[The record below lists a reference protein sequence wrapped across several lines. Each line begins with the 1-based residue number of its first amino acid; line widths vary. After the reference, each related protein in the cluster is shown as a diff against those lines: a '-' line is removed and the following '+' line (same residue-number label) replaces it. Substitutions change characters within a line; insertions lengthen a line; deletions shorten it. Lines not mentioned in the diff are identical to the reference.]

1 MIWDRVTPPAEALL
15 GIPLPEGGYRLRPYF
30 DGFRTW
36 SIGAGSTRMPDG
48 SPVTAHSRAISLAEA
63 HALFAAELAPCCRAL
78 AEGTDVPLLT
88 GLAGGTISWLFNC
101 GVGHLAGSRIRAM
114 IEASEADR
122 AMLQLA
128 VWCEARDEHTHVLEP
143 DLGLMRRRRFEGL
156 LAAGAA
162 PADAYY
168 DAWKLTYADGMAR
181 YHQALADAAA
191 WDAAHGHVGALARP
205 LRAPE
210 VTHQP
215 AGRAEAPKVP
225 RAEARGMVPE
235 GAASAGPTTASLNDA
250 SAAGILSFPL
260 GD

>member
-1 MIWDRVTPPAEALL
+1 MNWDRGAPPAEAVV
-15 GIPLPEGGYRLRPYF
+15 GIPLPEGGYRLRPYW

-48 SPVTAHSRAISLAEA
+48 MPVTRSSRAISLAEA
-63 HALFAAELAPCCRAL
+63 HALFAAELAPCCRTL
-78 AEGTDVPLLT
+78 AEGTDVPLPT
-88 GLAGGTISWLFNC
+88 GLAGGMVSWMFNC
-101 GVGHLAGSRIRAM
+101 GDHHLAGSRIQAM
-114 IEASEADR
+114 IDAGEADR

-128 VWCEARDEHTHVLEP
+128 VWCEARNALTHMLEP

-162 PADAYY
+162 PVDAYTA
-168 DAWKLTYADGMAR
+168 AWRLSYGEGMTR

-210 VTHQP
+210 IVR
-215 AGRAEAPKVP
+215 RAVSAPV
-225 RAEARGMVPE
+225 
-235 GAASAGPTTASLNDA
+235 TTASLNDA
-250 SAAGILSFPL
+250 SAAGILSFPS